1 MIINP
6 EVLGLLSLLVLLCSL
21 VVIFLLRRRHTA
33 EHQLKKVLQPYIR
46 NEIKQV
52 VIPDG
57 IGGLIEIEQL
67 ILLDNG
73 LFIVQNYNTD
83 GNIFGGDAIDQWT
96 QLVRGRSF
104 KFANPLRHIM
114 SSKQAL
120 SSLVPGVPIFYRVI
134 FVGDVQFPKGR
145 PEGVSTLHSLAED
158 LTLLNDKVINNSKV
172 KFAWERIMRIARKD
186 DHAAK
191 LR

>member
-6 EVLGLLSLLVLLCSL
+6 EVLGLLSLFVLLCSL
-21 VVIFLLRRRHTA
+21 VVIFFLRRRHRT
-33 EHQLKKVLQPYIR
+33 EHQLKKVLLPYIK
-46 NEIKQV
+46 NEIRQV

-73 LFIVQNYNTD
+73 LFIVQTYNTD
-83 GNIFGGDAIDQWT
+83 GNIFGGEAIDQWT
-96 QLVRGRSF
+96 QIVRGRSF

-134 FVGDVQFPKGR
+134 FVGDVQFPKGT
-145 PEGVSTLHSLAED
+145 PDGVSTLHSLAED
-158 LTLLNDKVINNSKV
+158 LTFLNDKVMNNSKV
-172 KFAWERIMRIARKD
+172 TFAWERIMRIARKD
-186 DHAAK
+186 GYAAK